1 MATKEHIPNTIVSKD
16 TSEDQGRVKIGRIIL
31 LVIGDAI
38 VFLIFAAVG
47 RRSHGEAASISSF
60 LQVAG
65 TAAPFAL
72 GWFIVAPFIGAYR
85 RRQTTGVGN
94 MAQRT
99 ALSWLAAWPVALL
112 FRGIAALLFPSTAT
126 VVPPWTFMLIS
137 LISNMVFLEVWRVL
151 FAWLSGLKRRAK

>member
-1 MATKEHIPNTIVSKD
+1 MAIKERVPNAIDAKG
-16 TSEDQGRVKIGRIIL
+16 TSENKGRASIGRIIL
-31 LVIGDAI
+31 LVIGDAT

-47 RRSHGEAASISSF
+47 RRSHGEAASLSTF

-85 RRQTTGVGN
+85 RRKTTGVGK
-94 MAQRT
+94 MAQWT
-99 ALSWLAAWPVALL
+99 ALSWVAAWPVALL
-112 FRGIAALLFPSTAT
+112 FRGIAVDRA
-126 VVPPWTFMLIS
+126 VPPLKFMLIS

-151 FAWLSGLKRRAK
+151 FAWLSGLKRR

>member
-1 MATKEHIPNTIVSKD
+1 MAMKEHKSNTVSID
-16 TSEDQGRVKIGRIIL
+16 SLSNNDDRASIGRIIL

-60 LQVAG
+60 LLVVE

-72 GWFIVAPFIGAYR
+72 GWFIIAPVIGAYR
-85 RRQTTGVGN
+85 YSQTTGVRK

-112 FRGIAALLFPSTAT
+112 FRGIVVDRA
-126 VVPPWTFMLIS
+126 VPPWTFMLIS
-137 LISNMVFLEVWRVL
+137 LISNMLFLEIWRTL
-151 FAWLSGLKRRAK
+151 FAWLSGLKERWSLES

>member
-1 MATKEHIPNTIVSKD
+1 MATKQRIPNAIDSKD
-16 TSEDQGRVKIGRIIL
+16 TLEGKDRANIGRILL

-72 GWFIVAPFIGAYR
+72 GWFIIAPLVGAYR
-85 RRQTTGVGN
+85 RRQTAGVRK
-94 MAQRT
+94 MAQWT
-99 ALSWLAAWPVALL
+99 ALSWLAAWPVTML
-112 FRGIAALLFPSTAT
+112 FRGIVVDRT
-126 VVPPWTFMLIS
+126 VPPWTFMLIS
-137 LISNMVFLEVWRVL
+137 LISNMLFLEIWRVL
-151 FAWLSGLKRRAK
+151 FAWLSGLKPTAK

>member
-1 MATKEHIPNTIVSKD
+1 MAIKEHVPNAIDAEGMPENKD
-16 TSEDQGRVKIGRIIL
+16 RANVGRIIL

-38 VFLIFAAVG
+38 VFLIFAAIG

-60 LQVAG
+60 LQIVG

-99 ALSWLAAWPVALL
+99 ALSWVAAWPVALL
-112 FRGIAALLFPSTAT
+112 FRGIAVDRA
-126 VVPPWTFMLIS
+126 VPPLTFMLIS

-151 FAWLSGLKRRAK
+151 FAWLSRLKRR

>member
-1 MATKEHIPNTIVSKD
+1 MAIKERVSNVIDAKG
-16 TSEDQGRVKIGRIIL
+16 TSENKGKASIGRIIL

-38 VFLIFAAVG
+38 VFLIFATVG
-47 RRSHGEAASISSF
+47 RRSHGEAASLSSF

-85 RRQTTGVGN
+85 RRKTTGVGN
-94 MAQRT
+94 MAQWT
-99 ALSWLAAWPVALL
+99 ALSWVAAWPVALL
-112 FRGIAALLFPSTAT
+112 FRGIT
-126 VVPPWTFMLIS
+126 VDRAVPPVTFMLIS

-151 FAWLSGLKRRAK
+151 FAWLSGLKRR

>member
-1 MATKEHIPNTIVSKD
+1 MAIKEHVPNAIDAEGVP
-16 TSEDQGRVKIGRIIL
+16 ENNGRANVGRIML

-38 VFLIFAAVG
+38 AFLIFAAIG
-47 RRSHGEAASISSF
+47 RRSHGEAATISSF

-85 RRQTTGVGN
+85 LRQTTGVGN

-99 ALSWLAAWPVALL
+99 ALSWVAAWPVALL
-112 FRGIAALLFPSTAT
+112 FRGIAVDRA
-126 VVPPWTFMLIS
+126 VPPLTFMLIS
-137 LISNMVFLEVWRVL
+137 LISNMVFLEVWRAL
-151 FAWLSGLKRRAK
+151 FAWLSSLKRR

>member
-1 MATKEHIPNTIVSKD
+1 MAIKEHVPNAIDAEGVPENK
-16 TSEDQGRVKIGRIIL
+16 GRANVGRIIL

-38 VFLIFAAVG
+38 AFLIFAAIG

-60 LQVAG
+60 LQVVG

-85 RRQTTGVGN
+85 RRQTTGVRN

-99 ALSWLAAWPVALL
+99 ALSWVAAWPVALL
-112 FRGIAALLFPSTAT
+112 FRGIAIDRA
-126 VVPPWTFMLIS
+126 VPPLTFMLIS
-137 LISNMVFLEVWRVL
+137 LISNMVFLEVWRAL
-151 FAWLSGLKRRAK
+151 FAWLSSLKRR

>member
-1 MATKEHIPNTIVSKD
+1 MAIKEHVPNAIDAKG
-16 TSEDQGRVKIGRIIL
+16 TSENKGKARIGRIIL

-47 RRSHGEAASISSF
+47 RRSHGEAASLSSF

-85 RRQTTGVGN
+85 RRKTTGVGN
-94 MAQRT
+94 MAQWT
-99 ALSWLAAWPVALL
+99 ALAWIAAWPVALL
-112 FRGIAALLFPSTAT
+112 FRGIAVDRA
-126 VVPPWTFMLIS
+126 VPPVTFMLIS

-151 FAWLSGLKRRAK
+151 FAWLSGLKRR

>member
-1 MATKEHIPNTIVSKD
+1 MATKEHLPNTTASKD
-16 TSEDQGRVKIGRIIL
+16 TLEDQGRANIGRIIL
-31 LVIGDAI
+31 LIIGDAI

-72 GWFIVAPFIGAYR
+72 GWFIIAPFIGAYR
-85 RRQTTGVGN
+85 RRQTTGIGN

-99 ALSWLAAWPVALL
+99 ALSWLAAWPVAIL
-112 FRGIAALLFPSTAT
+112 FRGIAVDRA
-126 VVPPWTFMLIS
+126 VPPWTFILIS
-137 LISNMVFLEVWRVL
+137 LISNMVFLEAWRVL
-151 FAWLSGLKRRAK
+151 FAWLSGLKRR